1 MQGAHQESNLHRCL
15 SGFDLTLFGIGA
27 IIGAGIFVLTGIA
40 AATQAGPAI
49 MFSYALAGV
58 ACAFSALCY
67 AELAASIGGCGSA
80 YHYAYVGLGE
90 FIAWIIGWQLI
101 LEYSLAT
108 STVAIGW
115 AGYVRDLLSAIG
127 INVPNNLM
135 HGPFNGGIVD
145 LPAVL
150 IIAFITFLMCLGVRK
165 SAWFNTIIVGVKLAA
180 ILLFSVIATM
190 HFDIKNWHPFLPF
203 GFQGI
208 INGAALIFFAYI
220 GFDAVS
226 TAAEETIN
234 PQRNMPIGILAS
246 LAICTVIYIIV
257 SGLLTGVASY
267 TTLNV
272 SSPISNILL
281 ALGMHVASAIIAVGA
296 IAGLTTVIL
305 VMFYGLTRVLLAMSR
320 DCLLPNQ
327 LSVISEKRSSPI
339 KLILAVGFI
348 MMIIAGFAPI
358 HSLAA
363 LVNIGTLSAFALVCL
378 GVIILRKTKPELPRP
393 FKVPATPLV
402 PACGILLCLYLM
414 FSLSGFTWVCFL
426 IWMMVGLCWYFIYG
440 QKHSRLN
447 ND

>member
-1 MQGAHQESNLHRCL
+1 MQGAHQEGHLHRCL
-15 SGFDLTLFGIGA
+15 NGFDLTLFGIGA

-49 MFSYALAGV
+49 MFSYALAGI

-127 INVPNNLM
+127 INIPNNLM

-378 GVIILRKTKPELPRP
+378 GVIILRKTKSELPRP
-393 FKVPATPLV
+393 FKVPASPLV

-426 IWMMVGLCWYFIYG
+426 IWMMIGLCWYFTYG
-440 QKHSRLN
+440 QRHSRLAKP
-447 ND
+447 